1 MSQFWK
7 LEGSLGYTFTN
18 FYIDSVNH
26 YYKLVSLCEYLVVLF
41 TFLPV
46 CTLCSGLWWQKLFVA
61 QLEIKELKRKSGD
74 GSEDD
79 KEIEGAYFG
88 EEEASCAADVAHT
101 ECSL

>member
-1 MSQFWK
+1 MSFP
-7 LEGSLGYTFTN
+7 YT
-18 FYIDSVNH
+18 
-26 YYKLVSLCEYLVVLF
+26 LVPLPTASLVVLF
-41 TFLPV
+41 IFSPT
-46 CTLCSGLWWQKLFVA
+46 CTLCPGLWWQKLFVA